1 MDLTRHNYTWNGKL
15 TKRRITDLVV
25 IHHTASASD
34 LTVEDIHRMH
44 VGNGWVGIGYNVVI
58 YPDGSIHEGRPLDC
72 SGAHCEGENSHSVGV
87 NLVGNFELYPP
98 TPEQIE
104 SLKEVIKYLREQ
116 YGDVEI
122 SGHYEYNATACPG
135 ANLKVLLPEIISA

>member
-1 MDLTRHNYTWNGKL
+1 MEPIRHNYTWNGSL
-15 TKRRITDLVV
+15 TKRRVTDLVV

-122 SGHYEYNATACPG
+122 AGHYEYNATACPG
-135 ANLKVLLPEIISA
+135 DNLKALLPEIINA